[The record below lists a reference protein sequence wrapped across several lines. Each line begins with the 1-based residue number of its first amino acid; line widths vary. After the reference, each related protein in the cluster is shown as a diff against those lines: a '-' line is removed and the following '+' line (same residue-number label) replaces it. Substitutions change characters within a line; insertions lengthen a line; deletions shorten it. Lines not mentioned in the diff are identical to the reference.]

1 VCGYRAVS
9 LPGHF
14 VPCPALQLSLAGS
27 FAPEGENHKK
37 ISTFHST
44 GGALSFLF
52 IVNIVLIYTGIGLAL
67 GLVLALTLVL
77 HDKTPL

>member
-1 VCGYRAVS
+1 VKFHGILIACTFLLFSVKQNRW
-9 LPGHF
+9 
-14 VPCPALQLSLAGS
+14 
-27 FAPEGENHKK
+27 

-52 IVNIVLIYTGIGLAL
+52 IVNIVLIGL
-67 GLVLALTLVL
+67 GLGLALTLVL